1 MNTRTG
7 MKNCIRISLLI
18 VFTMLSSLVLA
29 QQRFPKPEF
38 ESGYTIPSPTTPE
51 PRSIS
56 LEYFDVIILIA
67 VLAMASWFILKAR
80 SRKGLFWLS
89 VFSMIYFGFYREGCI
104 CAIGAIQNVALS
116 IADPDYTISV
126 TALSFF
132 LVPLVAT
139 LFFGRTFCAA
149 ACPLGAIQDLVILKP
164 VSLPAWL
171 RKTLGILPFVY
182 LGLAVLYAV
191 TKTDFIICRYDP
203 FIGIFMMNASFEMTV
218 LGISFLLIGLFVARP
233 YCRFLCPYGALLNL
247 VSRLSKWHLSITP
260 AHCTKCRICTTSCP
274 FDAIEEPVKDIDKIP
289 LPRSLRR
296 FLPYIILLP
305 LWIGIGGY
313 AVSRSSS
320 VLSRLNKDVNLAVTM
335 IAHPDLKNDPGN
347 VNIQTFLSSG
357 KSMETLVKEAKI
369 IQDNFYIGGWIL
381 GAFLGL
387 VIGLKL
393 LIEKTYN
400 RKEDYVPHRGD
411 CYSCGRCM
419 DYCPVAKKLARVAAG
434 QA

>member
-1 MNTRTG
+1 MKIRTG
-7 MKNCIRISLLI
+7 MKKWVGIFILSGFVLLNPN
-18 VFTMLSSLVLA
+18 VFA

-38 ESGYTIPSPTTPE
+38 ESGYTLPTPTTPE

-56 LEYFDVIILIA
+56 LEYFDVLILIA
-67 VLAMASWFILKAR
+67 VLVMASWFILKAR

-89 VFSMIYFGFYREGCI
+89 VFSMIYFGFYRDGCI

-116 IADPDYTISV
+116 VVDPDYTISI

-132 LVPLVAT
+132 LIPLIAT
-139 LFFGRTFCAA
+139 LIFGRTFCAA
-149 ACPLGAIQDLVILKP
+149 ACPLGTIQDLVILKP
-164 VSLPAWL
+164 FSLPAWV

-203 FIGIFMMNASFEMTV
+203 FIGIFRMNAPFHMIV
-218 LGISFLLIGLFVARP
+218 LGISFLLIGLFIARP

-247 VSRLSKWHLSITP
+247 VSRFSKWHLSITP

-274 FDAIEEPVKDIDKIP
+274 FDAIEEPVKDIDKISSP
-289 LPRSLRR
+289 QPIRR
-296 FLPYIILLP
+296 FLPYIILIP
-305 LWIGIGGY
+305 IWIGIGGY

-320 VLSRLNKDVNLAVTM
+320 ILSKVNKDVNLAVTM
-335 IAHPDLKNDPGN
+335 IAHPELKNDINN
-347 VNIQTFLSSG
+347 VDIQTFLSSG
-357 KSMETLVKEAKI
+357 KSMETLVKEAKV
-369 IQDNFYIGGWIL
+369 IQDKFYIGGWIL
-381 GAFLGL
+381 GGFLGL
-387 VIGLKL
+387 VIGIKL
-393 LIEKTYN
+393 VTELVYN

-419 DYCPVAKKLARVAAG
+419 EYCPVSKKMAKVTTELS
-434 QA
+434 

>member
-1 MNTRTG
+1 MRNW
-7 MKNCIRISLLI
+7 IRISLLL

-67 VLAMASWFILKAR
+67 VLAMAAWFILKAR

-89 VFSMIYFGFYREGCI
+89 VFSMIYFGFYRDGCI

-116 IADPDYTISV
+116 ITDPDYTISV

-182 LGLAVLYAV
+182 LGLAVLYVV

-203 FIGIFMMNASFEMTV
+203 FIGIFRMNASFEMTV

-335 IAHPDLKNDPGN
+335 IAHPELKNDPGN

>member
-1 MNTRTG
+1 MNNRTV
-7 MKNCIRISLLI
+7 MNRWIRIS
-18 VFTMLSSLVLA
+18 VFIGFVMLSPYLLA

-38 ESGYTIPSPTTPE
+38 ETGYTIPTPTTPE
-51 PRSIS
+51 PRSVS
-56 LEYFDVIILIA
+56 LEYFDVIILVL
-67 VLAMASWFILKAR
+67 VLAMASWFGLKAR
-80 SRKGLFWLS
+80 SRKGIFWLS
-89 VFSMIYFGFYREGCI
+89 VFSLVYFGFYRDGCI

-116 IADPDYTISV
+116 ISDPDYTISL

-164 VSLPAWL
+164 ISLPVWL

-203 FIGIFMMNASFEMTV
+203 FIGIFRLNAPFHMIV
-218 LGISFLLIGLFVARP
+218 LGISFLLIGLFIARP

-247 VSRLSKWHLSITP
+247 VSRFSKWHLSITP
-260 AHCTKCRICTTSCP
+260 ANCTRCRLCTTSCP
-274 FDAIEEPVKDIDKIP
+274 FDAIEEPVKDIEKIP
-289 LPRSLRR
+289 YPQPLRR
-296 FLPYIILLP
+296 ILPYILLIP

-313 AVSRSSS
+313 AVSLSSS
-320 VLSRLNKDVNLAVTM
+320 ILSRVNRDVNLAVTM
-335 IAHPDLKNDPGN
+335 IAHPELNNDPDN
-347 VNIQTFLSSG
+347 LDIQTFLSSG

-369 IQDNFYIGGWIL
+369 IQQKFFLGGWIL
-381 GAFLGL
+381 GGFLGL
-387 VIGLKL
+387 VIGIKL
-393 LIEKTYN
+393 VTELVYN
-400 RKEDYVPHRGD
+400 RKKDYEPHRGD

-419 DYCPVAKKLARVAAG
+419 EYCPIGKKVSKAAPELS
-434 QA
+434 

>member
-1 MNTRTG
+1 MRNW
-7 MKNCIRISLLI
+7 IRISLLL

-56 LEYFDVIILIA
+56 LEYFDVIVLIA
-67 VLAMASWFILKAR
+67 VLAMAAWFILKAR

-89 VFSMIYFGFYREGCI
+89 VFSMIYFGFYRDGCI

-116 IADPDYTISV
+116 ITEPGYTISV

-171 RKTLGILPFVY
+171 RKTLGMLPFVY

-203 FIGIFMMNASFEMTV
+203 FIGIFRMNASFEMIV

-289 LPRSLRR
+289 SPRSLRR

-347 VNIQTFLSSG
+347 VDIQTFLSSG

-369 IQDNFYIGGWIL
+369 IQNNFYTGGWIL

-393 LIEKTYN
+393 LTEKTYN